1 MASAATGFDGDQ
13 WIDPHMATK
22 RDYYE
27 LLGIQRNATDDEIKK
42 AYRKLAMKYHPD
54 RNAGNAEAAEM
65 FKEVSEAYEV
75 LSDSGKRQRYDQY
88 GHEGVK
94 SAFGPG
100 GFDFG
105 RDFSHSAD
113 FQDIFSSLFGGGGG
127 GIFGEMFGGGQ
138 RRRSRDGSQRGADLR
153 FDLEIDLEEAI
164 FGVER
169 NVDLPVTEA
178 CGDCAGSGAAKGSS
192 RETCRQCGG
201 QGSIISGG
209 GFIQFQQTC
218 PVCRGEGTIIRTPCK
233 KCGGAGRVKVR
244 RNLALRI
251 PPGVETGSRLRV
263 SGKGEGGLR
272 GGPAGDLYVI
282 LHVREH
288 SIFERQGA
296 DLACSI
302 PVPPDIAALGG
313 DIAVPTPDGI
323 ATLKLPHGT
332 PNGKVFR
339 LRGKGMPS
347 LNGSGAGDLHVRIAI
362 EVPTRLSS
370 SQKRLLQSFSE
381 SCDAGNYPD
390 AAQMQKRAEAF
401 MARRDVLKAHR

>member
-1 MASAATGFDGDQ
+1 
-13 WIDPHMATK
+13 MATK

-27 LLGIQRNATDDEIKK
+27 LLGVQRNATEDEIKK
-42 AYRKLAMKYHPD
+42 AYRKMAMKYHPD
-54 RNAGNAEAAEM
+54 RNPNNTEAAEK

-75 LSDSGKRQRYDQY
+75 LSDASKRQRYDQY
-88 GHEGVK
+88 GHDGLK

-105 RDFSHSAD
+105 RDFSHSGD

-127 GIFGEMFGGGQ
+127 GGGGGIFGDMFGGGGQ

-169 NVDLPVTEA
+169 NIDLPVTEA
-178 CGDCAGSGAAKGSS
+178 CGDCNGTGAAKGSS

-201 QGSIISGG
+201 QGSVVSNG

-233 KCGGAGRVKVR
+233 KCNGAGRVKVR
-244 RNLALRI
+244 RNLSLRI
-251 PPGVETGSRLRV
+251 PAGVETGSRLRV
-263 SGKGEGGLR
+263 SGKGEGGVR

-282 LHVREH
+282 LHVRDH
-288 SIFERQGA
+288 DIFERQGE
-296 DLACSI
+296 DLACTV
-302 PVPPDIAALGG
+302 PVSPDVAALGG
-313 DIAVPTPDGI
+313 DLPVPTPDGL
-323 ATLKLPHGT
+323 ATLKLPHST

-339 LRGKGMPS
+339 LRGKGVPS
-347 LNGSGAGDLHVRIAI
+347 LNGGGAGDLHVRISI
-362 EVPTRLSS
+362 EVPAHLSS
-370 SQKRLLQSFSE
+370 NQKRLLQSFAE
-381 SCDAGNYPD
+381 SCDPSNYPETT
-390 AAQMQKRAEAF
+390 QMHKQAEAF
-401 MARRDVLKAHR
+401 MARREALKSK

>member
-1 MASAATGFDGDQ
+1 MS
-13 WIDPHMATK
+13 TK

-27 LLGIQRNATDDEIKK
+27 LLGVQRNATADEIKK

-54 RNAGNAEAAEM
+54 RNAGNAGAAEM
-65 FKEVSEAYEV
+65 FKEISEAYEV
-75 LSDSGKRQRYDQY
+75 LSDSSKRQRYDQY
-88 GHEGVK
+88 GHDGVK

-127 GIFGEMFGGGQ
+127 LFGEMFGGGGQ

-153 FDLEIDLEEAI
+153 FDLEIDLEEAM

-169 NVDLPVTEA
+169 NIELPVSESCDE
-178 CGDCAGSGAAKGSS
+178 CGGTGAAKGSS

-201 QGSIISGG
+201 HGSIVSNG

-218 PVCRGEGTIIRTPCK
+218 PVCRGEGTIIRTPCR
-233 KCGGAGRVKVR
+233 KCGGAGRVKNR
-244 RNLALRI
+244 RSLSLRI
-251 PPGVETGSRLRV
+251 PAGVETGSRLRV

-272 GGPAGDLYVI
+272 GGAAGDLYVV

-288 SIFERQGA
+288 EIFERQGE
-296 DLACSI
+296 DLACTV
-302 PVPPDIAALGG
+302 PVSPDVAALGG
-313 DIAVPTPDGI
+313 DVPVPTPDGL
-323 ATLKLPHGT
+323 AMLKLPHGT

-339 LRGKGMPS
+339 LRGKGVPN
-347 LNGSGAGDLHVRIAI
+347 LDGSGAGDLHVRISI
-362 EVPTRLSS
+362 EVPAHLSS
-370 SQKRLLQSFSE
+370 SQKRALQAFAE

-390 AAQMQKRAEAF
+390 TARMRKQVEAF
-401 MARRDVLKAHR
+401 MARRDALKSHR